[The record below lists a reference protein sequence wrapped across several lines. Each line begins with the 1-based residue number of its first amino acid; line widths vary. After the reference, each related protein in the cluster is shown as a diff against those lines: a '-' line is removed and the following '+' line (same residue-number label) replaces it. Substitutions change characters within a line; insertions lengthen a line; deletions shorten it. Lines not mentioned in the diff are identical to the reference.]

1 MSHVVLT
8 LKVKNIKNQRKEFLI
23 NQVITMIIMNTI
35 VIVIVIFVEG
45 MKSIGDSV
53 ASCSAYI
60 LIVVDMLACC

>member
-35 VIVIVIFVEG
+35 VIVIFVEG